1 MPLKRHL
8 QSANPKG
15 RHSPKVSALESAR
28 LQGRRADTSAQNV
41 SLSPGLQLF
50 RLFGDPLWGRLR
62 HGNWSKIRTSLKKTD
77 SVNLLS
83 NATLR
88 NGTVEPDPLP
98 TANARI
104 LRLTKQ
110 PWSLT
115 LLLGCR
121 IVHHAVSF
129 QLQTCEVAEHPR
141 IPDAIL
147 PDCHLM
153 ACIPAKDTRTPSDL
167 ALLHQNS
174 CSWNMIP
181 ERLLP
186 CLRKSVPCA
195 VHPGSVVYHWIFCHF
210 GGPCAC
216 CASSILALIFAR
228 LCTNAK
234 VETLRWSN
242 YRVLGFSRTP
252 GYLLE
257 SAYKSSWCFFW
268 CLTTFWLFLR
278 FSSIFPRCSCYSH
291 GFFSSGTLSTSAN
304 HEIAACGVVRSGW
317 HPALTTAASL
327 RPLGGPFFA

>member
-1 MPLKRHL
+1 
-8 QSANPKG
+8 
-15 RHSPKVSALESAR
+15 
-28 LQGRRADTSAQNV
+28 
-41 SLSPGLQLF
+41 
-50 RLFGDPLWGRLR
+50 
-62 HGNWSKIRTSLKKTD
+62 
-77 SVNLLS
+77 
-83 NATLR
+83 
-88 NGTVEPDPLP
+88 
-98 TANARI
+98 
-104 LRLTKQ
+104 
-110 PWSLT
+110 
-115 LLLGCR
+115 
-121 IVHHAVSF
+121 
-129 QLQTCEVAEHPR
+129 
-141 IPDAIL
+141 
-147 PDCHLM
+147 M